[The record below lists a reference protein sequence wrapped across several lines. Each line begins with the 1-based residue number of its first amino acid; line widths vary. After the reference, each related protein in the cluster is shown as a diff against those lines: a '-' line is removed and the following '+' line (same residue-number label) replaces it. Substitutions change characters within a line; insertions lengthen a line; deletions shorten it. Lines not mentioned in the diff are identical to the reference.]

1 MKLGFPMSFVL
12 LIFFA
17 FFSNAAL
24 PQSSADDGSLPVC
37 SAMSHDRL
45 LVRAERDV
53 CAPTLH
59 KSGRPLAV
67 GLMPT
72 QCSRNELVY
81 QIDVVGNADRCLP
94 VPSKKQTRSSTLK
107 KEKSAL

>member
-1 MKLGFPMSFVL
+1 MLFVW
-12 LIFFA
+12 LIYFA
-17 FFSNAAL
+17 FFSSAA
-24 PQSSADDGSLPVC
+24 PPPPSAEEGSLPVC
-37 SAMSHDRL
+37 SAMTHDRL
-45 LVRAERDV
+45 LVRANRDV

-72 QCSRNELVY
+72 QCSRSELVY

-94 VPSKKQTRSSTLK
+94 VPSRKQTKSSTPK
-107 KEKSAL
+107 KEKSAS